1 MPEAEPLNVRRGQSE
16 SDHLPLL
23 FDDNEV
29 VPSLAPSEFD
39 PMSMLNAGVFA
50 ESESAFTAIDPKDF
64 SHFPSNS
71 SPPILPPPSNAGVS
85 SLR

>member
-1 MPEAEPLNVRRGQSE
+1 MPEAEPLNVSRGQ

-50 ESESAFTAIDPKDF
+50 ESESTFTAIDPQDF

-71 SPPILPPPSNAGVS
+71 SPPSLPPPSNAGVS
-85 SLR
+85 SSR